1 MPDPSAIGPRLRS
14 AGAAYRSAI
23 DRGLRQR
30 GLTLS
35 QYQVL
40 AAIGEEGLASN
51 ADLARVMSITPQSAH
66 ELLRVL
72 EGRELVERPN
82 GAGPG
87 RAGEIRLT
95 RAGRRA
101 LTSADARVAAI
112 DARITHALGDGPARR
127 LLELLALAE
136 DSLER

>member
-1 MPDPSAIGPRLRS
+1 MPDANAIGPRLR
-14 AGAAYRSAI
+14 AVAATYRSAI

-40 AAIGEEGLASN
+40 AAIGEDGLASN
-51 ADLARVMSITPQSAH
+51 ADLARAMSITPQSAH
-66 ELLRVL
+66 ELLLVL
-72 EGRELVERPN
+72 VGRELVERPE

-87 RAGEIRLT
+87 RAGVICLT

-101 LTSADARVAAI
+101 LASADARVAAI
-112 DARITHALGDGPARR
+112 DARITDTLGEGPARR
-127 LLELLALAE
+127 FLEMLALAE
-136 DSLER
+136 SALER